1 MTDFNP
7 DPVDIRLPLGGL
19 TFSVRVAILCVRNAQ
34 TPDACLLAN
43 TEDNLGFWYLPGGAL
58 GTGET
63 SESCAARE
71 WAEETGTPPGGMQL
85 VGIVENHFGPPDTR
99 LKRFWNMSFALSTC
113 GRGALHSSGVRGRAS
128 GVPAPCQGFNLISYE
143 NRAHEIG
150 FFYRMEAPA
159 ELPAEPFPVLDNAGV
174 RCEWIPLGELESR
187 LVYPLNIGELLRVPA
202 GEIRHWVV
210 LDE

>member
-1 MTDFNP
+1 MTEFSP

-34 TPDACLLAN
+34 TPNACLLAN

-85 VGIVENHFGPPDTR
+85 VGIVENHFGPPE
-99 LKRFWNMSFALSTC
+99 K
-113 GRGALHSSGVRGRAS
+113 
-128 GVPAPCQGFNLISYE
+128 
-143 NRAHEIG
+143 RAHEIG
-150 FFYRMEAPA
+150 FFYRMEAPT
-159 ELPAEPFPVLDNAGV
+159 ELPSESFAVVDNANV
-174 RCEWIPLGELESR
+174 RCEWIPLAELETR
-187 LVYPLNIGELLRVPA
+187 LIYPLNIDELLRVPA
-202 GEIRHWVV
+202 GELRHWVV